1 MNKINM
7 KFEFNNNTTI
17 RWIRIIAVVLA
28 IIGLGFGYWA
38 KQSMAQSIEKETT
51 KYVTQNKELK
61 TREDQL
67 MDLYN
72 NKEFYE
78 EQKQKF
84 DKETEDLLSQ
94 FPTYMY
100 IEDKI
105 LYADTLQKEDLNKYN
120 LTDIGY
126 GESEFIMNTTYG
138 EDNPLELYKVTL
150 SARFDNLSYLSLRTL
165 MDYGLNSEQRFV
177 VENVQAAYS
186 PATGFLTGQIS
197 FSTYFIPGQ
206 TEPYEFPQT
215 VINDLG
221 QFRRTDDLFGT
232 FNTKGMK

>member
-1 MNKINM
+1 MKKINV
-7 KFEFNNNTTI
+7 KFDFNKNTTI
-17 RWIRIIAVVLA
+17 RWIRIVAVVLA
-28 IIGLGFGYWA
+28 IVGLGFGYWA
-38 KQSMAQSIEKETT
+38 KQSKAQEIEKETT

-61 TREDQL
+61 EREQNL

-72 NKEFYE
+72 NKDLYE
-78 EQKQKF
+78 EKKAAF
-84 DKETEDLLSQ
+84 DKETEALLSQ

-105 LYADTLQKEDLNKYN
+105 LYADTLQKEDLSKYN
-120 LTDIGY
+120 LSEIGY

-138 EDNPLELYKVTL
+138 DDQPLELYKVTL
-150 SARFDNLSYLSLRTL
+150 TARFDDLSYLSLRTL

-177 VENVQAAYS
+177 VENVQASFSA
-186 PATGFLTGQIS
+186 ATGFLTGQIS

-232 FNTKGMK
+232 FKTEDG